1 MQYNAKIMETFKL
14 WEKTKNAV
22 KKVPLSND
30 TIQHRIT
37 RMAESMEYQPLSC
50 LHETLYFLLQLDVY
64 TEPSSIVK
72 STR

>member
-1 MQYNAKIMETFKL
+1 MQYNAKIMEKFKL
-14 WEKTKNAV
+14 WEKAKNTV

-37 RMAESMEYQPLSC
+37 RIAEDKEYRPLSC
-50 LHETLYFLLQLDVY
+50 LHQTLYFLLQLDVN
-64 TEPSSIVK
+64 TDPSSNVT